1 MRRRTLVRLAAAAA
15 VTAVLPAIDAWA
27 GSRGPHPVRGWGG
40 NRFLYEVEPQGNHI
54 RLTAYRAAGSKWE
67 LFGTTAIRRNQ
78 KAPDNGL
85 VQKIWFRGARLG
97 SVEADMDNPFWR
109 AYPGDDHEGGGNWP

>member
-1 MRRRTLVRLAAAAA
+1 MRRRTLIGLAVFAAA
-15 VTAVLPAIDAWA
+15 TAVLPDFNALA

-67 LFGTTAIRRNQ
+67 LFGTTTIRRGQ
-78 KAPDNGL
+78 KAPEDGI
-85 VQKIWFRGARLG
+85 VQKIWFRGAPLG
-97 SVEADMDNPFWR
+97 RVEADMDNPFWR
-109 AYPGDDHEGGGNWP
+109 AYPGDDREGGGNWP